1 MWLDGHH
8 ASVWISSGSCGR
20 SLGFNEPEPGGR
32 HFYARYAEHT
42 LTIPNNSELSIPQL
56 KMLLRQVEKILER
69 KISLG
74 EWQKL

>member
-1 MWLDGHH
+1 MDTMQAYRFHPEVAVPRVQPTG
-8 ASVWISSGSCGR
+8 AGR
-20 SLGFNEPEPGGR
+20 TSLLCTLCRAHIDHPE
-32 HFYARYAEHT
+32 
-42 LTIPNNSELSIPQL
+42 NSEFSISQL

>member
-1 MWLDGHH
+1 MARWTPCKRIDFIRRL
-8 ASVWISSGSCGR
+8 R
-20 SLGFNEPEPGGR
+20 SPGFNQPEPGGR

-42 LTIPNNSELSIPQL
+42 LTIPNNSEFSIPQL